1 FRTARRRN
9 PAGRAGGE
17 ARAMMIDRR
26 LVARLQAMKPG
37 ERLILPAK
45 YSAELNVRNLLAA
58 AGAQTWDLVEYID
71 AQKRSRWIVGRVGP

>member
-1 FRTARRRN
+1 
-9 PAGRAGGE
+9 
-17 ARAMMIDRR
+17 MMIDRR

-58 AGAQTWDLVEYID
+58 AGAQTWDLVQLID
-71 AQKRSRWIVGRVGP
+71 AQKRIRWMIGRVP